1 MSMVGLPMGKGTGA
15 HDAASDA
22 RKSSGKWILLAAIL
36 GSSMVFIDGTVV
48 NVALPALQG
57 SFNAT
62 IADVQWVVEGYAL
75 FLAAL
80 LLVGGSLGDLYG
92 RKRIFLAGTAL
103 FAGAS
108 VWCGLAPGIGHL
120 IAARCLQGVG
130 GALLIPGS
138 LALISTS
145 FGEEERGRAIGTWS
159 GATAITAAIGPVLGG
174 WLVQHASWRWVFFIN
189 VPMAAVVV
197 SVCVLRV
204 FETRDTST
212 TRARLDWI
220 GASLAT
226 AGLGGVI
233 FALIEWSRSGVLAWV
248 AGAVGVAALVG
259 FVVAEKRLSAPMLP
273 FELFRSRNFTGAN
286 LLTFFLYSGLGGVLF
301 FFPLDL
307 IQVQHY
313 SATQAG
319 GALLPLIL
327 VVSLLSR
334 WSGELVTR
342 FGARRTL
349 IVGPLIAA
357 GGFALFAVP
366 AMGNS
371 YWTMFFPAVMVLGLG
386 LAVSVAP
393 LTTVV
398 MSGVPQER
406 VGVGS
411 GINNAVSRVASLMA
425 VAVLGFVLSTTFNRA
440 LDRRLDALELQGTAR
455 AAVDVQREKLAA
467 IESGNPGIRAAV
479 AAAFLS
485 GYRVVQLTAVG
496 MAILGALTSALLI
509 QNRDIKR
516 A

>member
-1 MSMVGLPMGKGTGA
+1 MGLPVGKGSGA
-15 HDAASDA
+15 PGAAVA
-22 RKSSGKWILLAAIL
+22 LQQGSGKWILLAAIL

-48 NVALPALQG
+48 NVALPALQT
-57 SFNAT
+57 SLQAT
-62 IADVQWVVEGYAL
+62 IADVQWVVEAYAL

-92 RKRIFLAGTAL
+92 RKRIFLAGTIL

-145 FGEEERGRAIGTWS
+145 FVPEERGRAIGTWS
-159 GATAITAAIGPVLGG
+159 GSTAITAAIGPVLGG

-197 SVCVLRV
+197 LVCVLRV
-204 FETRDTST
+204 FETRDKGTM
-212 TRARLDWI
+212 RARLDWI
-220 GASLAT
+220 GALLAT
-226 AGLGGVI
+226 VGLGGVL
-233 FALIEWSRSGVLAWV
+233 FALIEWSRSGTLARV
-248 AGAVGVAALVG
+248 AGAVGVATLAG

-273 FELFRSRNFTGAN
+273 FELFGSRNFTGAN
-286 LLTFFLYSGLGGVLF
+286 LLTFFLYSALGGVLF

-319 GALLPLIL
+319 GAVLPLIL
-327 VVSLLSR
+327 LISLLSR
-334 WSGELVTR
+334 RSGGLVTR

-357 GGFALFAVP
+357 AGFALFAVP
-366 AMGNS
+366 AMGKT
-371 YWTMFFPAVMVLGLG
+371 YWTMFFPAVMVLGFG
-386 LAVSVAP
+386 LAISVAP

-398 MSGVPQER
+398 MSAVPQAR

-411 GINNAVSRVASLMA
+411 GINNAVSRVASLLA
-425 VAVLGFVLSTTFNRA
+425 VAVLGLVLSTTFNRA
-440 LDRRLDALELQGTAR
+440 LDSRLAALGVQGEAR
-455 AAVDVQREKLAA
+455 AAVDAQREKLAA
-467 IESGNPGIRAAV
+467 IESGDPEIRAAV
-479 AAAFLS
+479 AMAFFS
-485 GYRVVQLTAVG
+485 GYRVVQLTAV
-496 MAILGALTSALLI
+496 ALAALGALTSALLI

-516 A
+516 P

>member
-1 MSMVGLPMGKGTGA
+1 MTTVGLPMGEGTGTHGA
-15 HDAASDA
+15 GVALQ
-22 RKSSGKWILLAAIL
+22 KSSGKWILLAAIL

-48 NVALPALQG
+48 NVALPALQA
-57 SFNAT
+57 SLNAT
-62 IADVQWVVEGYAL
+62 IADVQWVVEAYAL

-92 RKRIFLAGTAL
+92 RKRVFLAGTIL

-145 FGEEERGRAIGTWS
+145 FAEAERGRAIGTWS
-159 GATAITAAIGPVLGG
+159 GSTAITAAIGPVLGG

-189 VPMAAVVV
+189 VPMAMVVV
-197 SVCVLRV
+197 TVCVLRV
-204 FETRDTST
+204 FETRDNSAM
-212 TRARLDWI
+212 RARLDWI
-220 GASLAT
+220 GALLAT

-233 FALIEWSRSGVLAWV
+233 FALIEWSRSGTLAQV
-248 AGAVGVAALVG
+248 AAAVGIAALAG
-259 FVVAEKRLSAPMLP
+259 FVVVEKQLAAPMLP

-286 LLTFFLYSGLGGVLF
+286 LLTLFLYSALGGVLF

-327 VVSLLSR
+327 LISLLSR
-334 WSGELVTR
+334 WSGALVTK

-357 GGFALFAVP
+357 AGFALFAIP
-366 AMGNS
+366 AMGNG
-371 YWTMFFPAVMVLGLG
+371 YWTMFFPAVTVLGFG
-386 LAVSVAP
+386 LALSVAP

-398 MSGVPQER
+398 MSAVPQTR

-425 VAVLGFVLSTTFNRA
+425 VAVLGLVLSTTFNRT
-440 LDRRLDALELQGTAR
+440 LDSRLDAMRLQGAAR
-455 AAVDVQREKLAA
+455 AAVDAQREKLAA
-467 IESGNPGIRAAV
+467 IDSSNPEIRAAV

-485 GYRVVQLTAVG
+485 GYRVVQLTAVALA
-496 MAILGALTSALLI
+496 MLGALTSALLI

-516 A
+516 T